1 MNVREVY
8 MYTTTSLKDPD
19 VNKNRKYK
27 IEYPTSKKIH
37 VYTDMRG
44 RVIQVLRICLFV
56 SVIHLP
62 ILETCITYG
71 YL

>member
-27 IEYPTSKKIH
+27 TEYPTSKKIH

-44 RVIQVLRICLFV
+44 RVI
-56 SVIHLP
+56 
-62 ILETCITYG
+62 
-71 YL
+71 

>member
-8 MYTTTSLKDPD
+8 VYTTTSLKDPD

-27 IEYPTSKKIH
+27 TEYPTSKKIP

-44 RVIQVLRICLFV
+44 RVI
-56 SVIHLP
+56 
-62 ILETCITYG
+62 
-71 YL
+71 